1 MKKLFLIRY
10 TYQSIYKPEETTHYD
25 DNYYLC
31 NNLEKA
37 MTDIR
42 QKFNHGTEVKITQF
56 EEIYYKEI

>member
-10 TYQSIYKPEETTHYD
+10 TYNSIYEPDKATHYD

-31 NNLEKA
+31 NNLAEA
-37 MTDIR
+37 LTDI
-42 QKFNHGTEVKITQF
+42 QKRFNHGIEVKITQY

>member
-31 NNLEKA
+31 NNLEEA
-37 MTDIR
+37 ITDIR
-42 QKFNHGTEVKITQF
+42 KKFNHGTEVKIIQL